1 MRCRPGMSCI
11 GDRLA
16 GYRDIIPVRYYP
28 ASIKRL
34 VFCEKE
40 RFVVVAAALA
50 EAGGQFNFR
59 VAGVLPIHVSSHL
72 EELPEVLAE
81 TNYLAR
87 RAIHD
92 YRPHLMYVHISI
104 LVPWGFRKWR
114 PTIAYKLWI

>member
-1 MRCRPGMSCI
+1 MSCI

-16 GYRDIIPVRYYP
+16 GYHAIIPVRYYP

-40 RFVVVAAALA
+40 RFVGFVAAALA

-59 VAGVLPIHVSSHL
+59 LAGMFPIHVSGHL

-81 TNYLAR
+81 PNYLAC
-87 RAIHD
+87 
-92 YRPHLMYVHISI
+92 
-104 LVPWGFRKWR
+104 
-114 PTIAYKLWI
+114 

>member
-1 MRCRPGMSCI
+1 MRCRPGTWWH
-11 GDRLA
+11 GNRRH

-34 VFCEKE
+34 VFCEEE
-40 RFVVVAAALA
+40 RLVVVAAALA

-59 VAGVLPIHVSSHL
+59 LTGVHSIHVPSHL

-81 TNYLAR
+81 TNYLAC

-92 YRPHLMYVHISI
+92 YRPHFDLRSNNDSGP
-104 LVPWGFRKWR
+104 L
-114 PTIAYKLWI
+114 AL